1 MRFRKD
7 EGFTLVELMVVVL
20 IIGILVAIAIPVFNA
35 AKANAQK
42 RACHSN
48 QRTIE
53 GAAGMYQADSGVF
66 PEAGAVDAGHTLVA
80 GGLAPNNVTVTPYLK
95 SVPRCPRSGSSAAT
109 NYTINGSGVVA
120 ACTGGEGTAADHGQY
135 R

>member
-1 MRFRKD
+1 MKMFRKS

-42 RACHSN
+42 KSCYAN

-53 GAAGMYQADSGVF
+53 GVVQTYQADSGTM
-66 PEAGAVDAGHTLVA
+66 PAAGDVVDGGWAVPAYIKNQPFCQADAAKGAYSINASGTVDDCTFGTPAHGHF
-80 GGLAPNNVTVTPYLK
+80 N
-95 SVPRCPRSGSSAAT
+95 
-109 NYTINGSGVVA
+109 
-120 ACTGGEGTAADHGQY
+120 D
-135 R
+135 